1 MMDTKDPADIDGTG
15 LWIDADGCPK
25 RVVQIAQEMAVAK
38 GMICW
43 TVSNFHHELQGK
55 HHLVVDDRSQ
65 SVDMAILNRVKAGD
79 LVVTQDIGLA
89 AMVLGKG
96 CRVLGIY
103 GQEYKQDN
111 IELLLEMRE
120 QSARWRRAGK
130 RTKGPKKRTP
140 ADDERFA
147 NLLREILQI

>member
-1 MMDTKDPADIDGTG
+1 MDAKDPADLEGIG

-25 RVVQIAQEMAVAK
+25 RVVQIAKEMAAAK

-43 TVSNFHHELQGK
+43 TVSNFHHELHGE

-65 SVDMAILNRVKAGD
+65 SVDMAILNRVKRGD

-111 IELLLEMRE
+111 IELLLELRE
-120 QSARWRRAGK
+120 QSAKWRRAGK
-130 RTKGPKKRTP
+130 RTKGPKKRTA

-147 NLLREILQI
+147 SALQEILQI